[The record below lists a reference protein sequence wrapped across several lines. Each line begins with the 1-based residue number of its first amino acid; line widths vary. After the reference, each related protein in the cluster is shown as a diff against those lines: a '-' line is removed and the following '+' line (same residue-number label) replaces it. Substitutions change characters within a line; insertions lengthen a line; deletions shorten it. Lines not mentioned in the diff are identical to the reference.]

1 MTTPKDAQLVDAPMA
16 VLSDGT
22 VVFNVTHLGYGDDPL
37 EAVRQLIEEGHEIF
51 VGVVLPR
58 ELRHELRRDLHDVLA
73 DAVGR
78 AGPKFRQRRETR

>member
-1 MTTPKDAQLVDAPMA
+1 MTPTKEAQLLDAPMA

-37 EAVRQLIEEGHEIF
+37 EALRQLIEEGREIF
-51 VGVVLPR
+51 LGVVPQR
-58 ELRHELRRDLHDVLA
+58 ELRHELRRDVHDVLA

-78 AGPKFRQRRETR
+78 AGPKFRRRRETR